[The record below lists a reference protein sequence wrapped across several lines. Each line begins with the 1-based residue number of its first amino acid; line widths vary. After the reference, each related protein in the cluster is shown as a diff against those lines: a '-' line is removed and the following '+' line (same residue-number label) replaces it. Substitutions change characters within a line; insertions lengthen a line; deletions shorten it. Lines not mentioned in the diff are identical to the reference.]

1 MFSVLVFSILVRQL
15 RVARLRSQPRCT
27 RIDPV
32 DSLQDIGLFTVDD
45 MHAFVFDLAF
55 RMQKRAT
62 VPTAESDKEFS
73 HVWDSP
79 SGKRV
84 YVN

>member
-1 MFSVLVFSILVRQL
+1 MFSVLIFIIVMRQL
-15 RVARLRSQPRCT
+15 QVGRLRSRRRYT
-27 RIDPV
+27 RIERF
-32 DSLQDIGLFTVDD
+32 DSLQDIGLVTADD
-45 MHAFVFDLAF
+45 MHAFVFDLALGM
-55 RMQKRAT
+55 RKRAT
-62 VPTAESDKEFS
+62 VPTAGADKEFS